1 MLSFSLP
8 RGRILSLMA
17 AYTFA
22 TRTLPVYS
30 SVYLC
35 TLFITTTTGGGRHS
49 WSPEVLAKST
59 ATSERS
65 SKSEPLTTH
74 EVKKMTASLKR
85 AHRSLKSVL
94 GQVKREL
101 ELTSDLSNADQGLRA
116 RRQRKRAASHLK
128 KVLKTTSLISGHIQ
142 KYHQRQRHHKLKSS
156 IYLKLRAQVWAFI
169 DERESLFNRIDGRLC
184 LRPIWS
190 RAIAQLAERVER
202 KDLSLEYWMRAY
214 RCGGESQDLIEAQR
228 LSTSSTRSIKVIEDS
243 EIQ

>member
-1 MLSFSLP
+1 MHSFSLS
-8 RGRILSLMA
+8 RGRTLSLMA

-22 TRTLPVYS
+22 TRTLALYR

-35 TLFITTTTGGGRHS
+35 TLFITTMSGGGRHS
-49 WSPEVLAKST
+49 WSLEVLAKSP
-59 ATSERS
+59 ATSARS
-65 SKSEPLTTH
+65 SKSKSLTTH

-101 ELTSDLSNADQGLRA
+101 ELTSDLSSADQGLRA
-116 RRQRKRAASHLK
+116 KRQRKRVVSHLK
-128 KVLKTTSLISGHIQ
+128 KVLKTTSLISRHIQ

-156 IYLKLRAQVWAFI
+156 IYLKLRAQVLAFI
-169 DERESLFNRIDGRLC
+169 DERESLFDRINGRLC

-214 RCGGESQDLIEAQR
+214 RCGGESQDLLEAQK
-228 LSTSSTRSIKVIEDS
+228 LNSSSTRYIKVIEDS